1 LNAPAIELSGIVKRF
16 GEIEAVRGVDLTVA
30 PGRTFGLIGHNGA
43 GKSTLFRIMLGLI
56 APSSGTL
63 RLFGEPAEGARFRE
77 LRRTIGYLPEHFALY
92 DNLSGLETLRF
103 YARLKGAAQ
112 TECIAA
118 LERVGLAEAAN
129 RKVRGYSKGMRQRLG
144 FAQALLGK
152 PRLLFLDEPTNG
164 LDPQAIHD
172 FYEIIGALKAE
183 GTTVILTS
191 HILAEI
197 EQRVDEVA
205 ILREGRVVA
214 RGSVTE
220 LRDAVELPARI
231 ELRVATHARDAL
243 VSFLHARG
251 HACQTING
259 HHLSLS
265 LRREERLPL
274 LATLASQDGVQDLR
288 IVEPSLEAVFLEHS
302 QESRP

>member
-1 LNAPAIELSGIVKRF
+1 MTATIVIEGVSKRY
-16 GEIEAVRGVDLTVA
+16 GDTYVVRDVDLTVA
-30 PGRTFGLIGHNGA
+30 AGECVAIVGHNGA

-77 LRRTIGYLPEHFALY
+77 LRRAIGYLPEHFALY

-112 TECIAA
+112 TECLTA

-205 ILREGRVVA
+205 ILREGRLVA
-214 RGSVTE
+214 RGSVAE

-231 ELRVATHARDAL
+231 ELRVAPHARDAL
-243 VSFLHARG
+243 ADMLRARG
-251 HACQTING
+251 HDIRMING
-259 HHLSLS
+259 HHISLS
-265 LRREERLPL
+265 VCREERLPL
-274 LATLASQDGVQDLR
+274 LAALATEPGVHDLR

-302 QESRP
+302 QEGRP